1 MKEEEI
7 NRIQNEMNT
16 RSIPDFDNLSPMD
29 MHELLYNPFSEN
41 SIIQYKK
48 NISDALLDK
57 IGFLQLVEYLLQELS
72 EKGEIKL
79 TKWNNL
85 NTKLVTEIYRL
96 NFPKEVVFQLRER
109 KVYKQDELLSLQNA
123 IIILNDI
130 LKFTKKRKGKMSLT
144 KKGSDFIAKES
155 RLKLLQSIFEA
166 YAFNLN
172 WSYHDGYEDTGQ
184 IQKTFGYIL
193 YLILQYGHEERVAS
207 FYANKL
213 HRAFPQLTEVFTS
226 AWLTPLGLMKSC
238 MSTRCFQRFFNWFH
252 FIEVQKDYLTST
264 PDNTLLKNHLISD
277 ILELDKTKFK
287 FKKEKFSA

>member
-72 EKGEIKL
+72 EKGGIKL

-109 KVYKQDELLSLQNA
+109 KVYKQDILLSLQNA
-123 IIILNDI
+123 IIILNNI

-144 KKGSDFIAKES
+144 KKGSDFIAKKS
-155 RLKLLQSIFEA
+155 RLKLL
-166 YAFNLN
+166 
-172 WSYHDGYEDTGQ
+172 
-184 IQKTFGYIL
+184 
-193 YLILQYGHEERVAS
+193 
-207 FYANKL
+207 
-213 HRAFPQLTEVFTS
+213 
-226 AWLTPLGLMKSC
+226 
-238 MSTRCFQRFFNWFH
+238 
-252 FIEVQKDYLTST
+252 
-264 PDNTLLKNHLISD
+264 
-277 ILELDKTKFK
+277 
-287 FKKEKFSA
+287 